1 MSEELEGKH
10 GVQSLEIG
18 MGILRAMANGQRSMM
33 LKDIAAAADM
43 PASKAHR
50 YLVSLIRA
58 GLVDQDPMTSRYDL
72 GTFALNLGL
81 VALDRLDRVRLGLS
95 AISELRDEINQTT
108 ALAVWGDG
116 GPVVIRWERPRRPIT
131 VNVTT
136 GTSLDLLMSAA
147 GRVFAAWMPKNIIAP
162 ILAEELKHATLPP
175 ALKSKAA
182 VEALLAEIR
191 AQGYAATNGQ
201 HKVAGV
207 EAAAAPI
214 FNFKNEITMAVLV
227 VGVQGMLDISP
238 EGKVV
243 QSLKQSAEKL
253 SLRLGAHGEPKQP

>member
-1 MSEELEGKH
+1 
-10 GVQSLEIG
+10 
-18 MGILRAMANGQRSMM
+18 
-33 LKDIAAAADM
+33 
-43 PASKAHR
+43 
-50 YLVSLIRA
+50 
-58 GLVDQDPMTSRYDL
+58 
-72 GTFALNLGL
+72 
-81 VALDRLDRVRLGLS
+81 
-95 AISELRDEINQTT
+95 
-108 ALAVWGDG
+108 
-116 GPVVIRWERPRRPIT
+116 
-131 VNVTT
+131 
-136 GTSLDLLMSAA
+136 MSAA

-162 ILAEELKHATLPP
+162 ILAEELKHAPLPP